1 VLSAGLVAAALYLG
15 GGLGLLPGEP
25 PPAPPPAPEHDT
37 RTEPAPP
44 KPPTAPPA
52 SSLFA
57 IALGAAM
64 LAAHSRRS
72 DAQHDVPSPGAA
84 LGLRP
89 PPDMRLVLVP
99 GHGNPHASVVF
110 GEMVRLLGIDPANV
124 RYFDYRWISGLEDH
138 RFAAK
143 VVPVEPASMSLN
155 SFLAGVAAEGH
166 PVYVVGFSKGGAV
179 LADLVARWD
188 RGHPGP
194 TGAIVGTALLDPPI
208 AAGVRGHLQSLG
220 RMWSGL
226 PDDGGYDP
234 YHCTFLRIVC
244 RDTRI
249 DLGRPSGIEVLVIQ
263 NPKAGITN
271 VGVAPRGLRVLDA
284 PDDGP
289 GILGQITRNPLV
301 LPWRIFEAHR
311 SVLRDPSVADCLVHE
326 MWSPGS
332 CTLAVLSGSSHT
344 SGVVKPPSGMRLP
357 WGPRR

>member
-1 VLSAGLVAAALYLG
+1 MLSAGLVAAALYLG

-25 PPAPPPAPEHDT
+25 PPTPPPTHELDAV
-37 RTEPAPP
+37 REPAAP
-44 KPPTAPPA
+44 KRPAAPPA

-57 IALGAAM
+57 IALGAAI
-64 LAAHSRRS
+64 LAAQGRRS
-72 DAQHDVPSPGAA
+72 DAQPAAPSPGAA

-89 PPDMRLVLVP
+89 PPDTRVVFVP
-99 GHGNPHASVVF
+99 GHGDPHASLVF
-110 GEMVRLLGIDPANV
+110 AEMVRLLGIDPANV
-124 RYFDYRWISGLEDH
+124 RYFDYRWITGLEDH

-143 VVPVEPASMSLN
+143 IVPVKPASMSLN
-155 SFLAGVAAEGH
+155 SFLGGVAAEGH

-194 TGAIVGTALLDPPI
+194 TDAITGAALLDPPI
-208 AAGVRGHLQSLG
+208 ASGVRGRLQSVG
-220 RMWSGL
+220 RFWSGL

-234 YHCTFLRIVC
+234 YHCTFLRIIC
-244 RDTRI
+244 TDTRI

-271 VGVAPRGLRVLDA
+271 VVGMAPRGLRVLDA

-289 GILGQITRNPLV
+289 SILGQIVRNPLV
-301 LPWRIFEAHR
+301 LPWRIAEAHQ
-311 SVLRDPSVADCLVHE
+311 SVLRDPAVADCLVHE

-332 CTLAVLSGSSHT
+332 CTLAVISGSSHQ
-344 SGVVKPPSGMRLP
+344 SGVVKSPSGMRL
-357 WGPRR
+357 R